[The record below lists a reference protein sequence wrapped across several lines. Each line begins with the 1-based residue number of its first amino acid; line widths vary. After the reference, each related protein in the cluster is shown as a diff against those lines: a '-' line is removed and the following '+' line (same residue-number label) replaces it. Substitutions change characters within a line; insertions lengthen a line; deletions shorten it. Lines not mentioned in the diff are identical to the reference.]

1 MRLWSLH
8 PKYLDRMGLL
18 AAWREGLL
26 AQKVLQG
33 LTRGYT
39 RHPQLVRFRN
49 AADPLAAIG
58 VFLACIAEEAEQR
71 GYTFDVSK
79 IAVPP
84 DPPSAST
91 GSVPSG
97 FSGARTSIPVTVGQV
112 RYEWAFLG
120 RKLARR
126 APELLRQHAALQE
139 ALPALNDVFVLVPG
153 DIEEWEMKKEFD

>member
-33 LTRGYT
+33 RTRGYT
-39 RHPQLVRFRN
+39 RHPQLIRFRK
-49 AADPLAAIG
+49 APDPLAAIG
-58 VFLACIAEEAEQR
+58 LFLACIIEEARRR
-71 GYTFDVSK
+71 GYQFDASK

-84 DPPSAST
+84 DAPSAST

-97 FSGARTSIPVTVGQV
+97 FSGARASIPVTLGQV
-112 RYEWAFLG
+112 RYEWEFLG

-139 ALPALNDVFVLVPG
+139 ALPELNDVFVLVPG
-153 DIEEWEMKKEFD
+153 DIEEWEIKKHFD